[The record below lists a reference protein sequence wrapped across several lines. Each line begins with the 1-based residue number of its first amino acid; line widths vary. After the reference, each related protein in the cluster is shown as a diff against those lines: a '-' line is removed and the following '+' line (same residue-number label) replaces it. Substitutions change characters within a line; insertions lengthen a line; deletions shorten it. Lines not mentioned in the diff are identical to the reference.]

1 MAIRHG
7 NDRGGT
13 LSEDAFSNNV
23 RANFLKHAYSSGG
36 TWVVPALM
44 LTITTVYLV
53 EAVKIAPPLK
63 NGDITASFFP
73 VVLAM
78 IMYLSIAVVLW
89 QNHRK
94 AHADSTPTDDN
105 ETSPATP
112 IQRYGALW
120 VTVFTG
126 LYISV
131 FSVVGY
137 SISTFVYVLLLT
149 LLFGNREPGQGGKAW
164 IVKIV
169 AAAIITL
176 FGYAL
181 FELIFQVRLPTL
193 WT

>member
-1 MAIRHG
+1 M
-7 NDRGGT
+7 
-13 LSEDAFSNNV
+13 
-23 RANFLKHAYSSGG
+23 KHAYGLGG
-36 TWVVPALM
+36 KWVVPALM
-44 LTITTVYLV
+44 LTITTVYLI
-53 EAVKIAPPLK
+53 EAVKMTPPVK

-73 VVLAM
+73 IVLAM
-78 IMYLSIAVVLW
+78 IMYLSIAIVLW
-89 QNHRK
+89 QNRRN
-94 AHADSTPTDDN
+94 AREESTPTEDT
-105 ETSPATP
+105 EAGPTTST
-112 IQRYGALW
+112 QRYGALW

-131 FSVVGY
+131 FSVIGY
-137 SISTFVYVLLLT
+137 TVSTFVYVLSLT
-149 LLFGNREPGQGGKAW
+149 FLFGNREPGQGRSAW